1 MTTIKM
7 GDGIRLA
14 SRRTAVLAAFL
25 ANGLGIGA
33 WAAAL
38 PMLKDGLSLSDGQ
51 LGLALFGFAAGAV
64 VSMPLAGVHAPRFGS
79 GRATWIA
86 GLAFALALALPRL
99 ADDLTG
105 LITTA
110 FILGAA
116 NGALDVSMNAR
127 ASEVEAEYGRPI
139 MSSFHAAFSLGGL
152 AGAALGGLL
161 AAFDPGSVLLMPSAI
176 AMILVLGLAPDLGR
190 GETTA
195 RGAEGPRMALPG
207 RAALGLCLVA
217 FVCMMIEGA
226 TADWSA
232 VYIASVNLGPAAPA
246 AAGYAVF
253 SLAMTCCRLW
263 GDGLVRKLGPA
274 RVARMGGAA
283 AAVGLAIAA
292 LIPGWGAVAGFGLVG
307 LGLANVVPVVFSA
320 AGRLGPSAA
329 VGVAMAATAGYAGF
343 LAGPP
348 IIGAVASLVSLR
360 AGIVVLAL
368 LAPIVALLSNAT
380 IGRRQG

>member
-7 GDGIRLA
+7 GDEIRLA

-38 PMLKDGLSLSDGQ
+38 PMLKSGLGLSDGQ

-64 VSMPLAGVHAPRFGS
+64 VSMPLTGAYAPRHGS

-86 GLAFALALALPRL
+86 GLAFAFALVLPRL
-99 ADDLTG
+99 AGELAG
-105 LITTA
+105 LAASA
-110 FILGAA
+110 FLLGAA

-127 ASEVEAEYGRPI
+127 ASEVEAEFGRPI

-152 AGAALGGLL
+152 AGAALGGFLV
-161 AAFDPGSVLLMPSAI
+161 AFDPGSVLWMPAAI
-176 AMILVLGLAPDLGR
+176 AMILVLGFAPDLGR
-190 GETTA
+190 GERVVAPTQA
-195 RGAEGPRMALPG
+195 PRVVLPG

-232 VYIASVNLGPAAPA
+232 VYIASVNLGPVAPA

-263 GDGLVRKLGPA
+263 GDRLVGRLGPA
-274 RVARMGGAA
+274 RVARIGGTAA
-283 AAVGLAIAA
+283 VVGLAIAA
-292 LIPGWGAVAGFGLVG
+292 LLPGWGAVVGFGLVG

-320 AGRLGPSAA
+320 AGRLGSSAA
-329 VGVAMAATAGYAGF
+329 VGVAMVATAGYAGF

-348 IIGAVASLVSLR
+348 IIGAVASLLSLR

-368 LAPIVALLSNAT
+368 LAPVVALLSNAT
-380 IGRRQG
+380 IGRR

>member
-99 ADDLTG
+99 AGDLTG
-105 LITTA
+105 LVATA
-110 FILGAA
+110 FLLGAA

-152 AGAALGGLL
+152 AGAALGGFL

-195 RGAEGPRMALPG
+195 PAAEGPRAALPG

-232 VYIASVNLGPAAPA
+232 VYIASVNFGPAAPA
-246 AAGYAVF
+246 AAGYAAF

-274 RVARMGGAA
+274 RVARTGGAA

-320 AGRLGPSAA
+320 AGRLGSSAA

-348 IIGAVASLVSLR
+348 IIGAIASLFSLR

-368 LAPIVALLSNAT
+368 LAPVVVLLSNAT
-380 IGRRQG
+380 IGRR